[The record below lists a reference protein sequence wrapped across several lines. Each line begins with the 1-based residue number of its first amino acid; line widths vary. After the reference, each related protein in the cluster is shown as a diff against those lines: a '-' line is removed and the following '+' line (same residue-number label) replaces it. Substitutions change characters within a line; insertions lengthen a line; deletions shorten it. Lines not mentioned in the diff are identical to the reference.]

1 MSSILYLIG
10 LIIGA
15 TVFIYLY
22 SSYQSGKEKFK
33 EMRGQKNPPAPTVNP
48 ERVDYF
54 SISRVPGTR
63 LCPLCGKELSKYEAL
78 YASEVEEE
86 GKKKILIHGCKYCY
100 KDKEDKGSSNKQNQ
114 SRSGDG
120 NSA

>member
-1 MSSILYLIG
+1 MSAILYLIG

-22 SSYQSGKEKFK
+22 SSYQSGKEKLQ
-33 EMRGQKNPPAPTVNP
+33 EMRGQKKTPSPSVNP

-54 SISRVPGTR
+54 NIPRAPGTR

-78 YASEVEEE
+78 YASETEEE

-100 KDKEDKGSSNKQNQ
+100 KEKAEEKKETSE
-114 SRSGDG
+114 
-120 NSA
+120 

>member
-1 MSSILYLIG
+1 MSAILYLIG

-22 SSYQSGKEKFK
+22 TSYQSGKDKLK
-33 EMRGQKNPPAPTVNP
+33 EMRGQKKNPSPSVNP

-54 SISRVPGTR
+54 SMPRAPGTR

-78 YASEVEEE
+78 YASETEEE
-86 GKKKILIHGCKYCY
+86 GKKKILIHGCKYRY
-100 KDKEDKGSSNKQNQ
+100 KNKKEKGPSDQQDQAGSENGKP
-114 SRSGDG
+114 D
-120 NSA
+120 

>member
-1 MSSILYLIG
+1 MSAILYLIG

-22 SSYQSGKEKFK
+22 SSYQSGRETLK
-33 EMRGQKNPPAPTVNP
+33 EMRGRKNPPAPTVNP

-54 SISRVPGTR
+54 NIPRAPGTR

-100 KDKEDKGSSNKQNQ
+100 KEKEDKGSSNQQDQ
-114 SRSGDG
+114 SGSGDD
-120 NSA
+120 NPA

>member
-1 MSSILYLIG
+1 MSAILYLIG

-22 SSYQSGKEKFK
+22 SSYQSGKEKLK
-33 EMRGQKNPPAPTVNP
+33 EMRGQKKPPTQSVNP

-54 SISRVPGTR
+54 SMPRAPGTR

-78 YASEVEEE
+78 YASETIEE
-86 GKKKILIHGCKYCY
+86 GKKKILIHGCRYCY
-100 KDKEDKGSSNKQNQ
+100 KDKEEKRPSDQQDRADSNNKP
-114 SRSGDG
+114 
-120 NSA
+120 A

>member
-1 MSSILYLIG
+1 MSAVLYLIG

-22 SSYQSGKEKFK
+22 SSYQSGREKIKEFRDGKK
-33 EMRGQKNPPAPTVNP
+33 PPEPSVNP

-54 SISRVPGTR
+54 NLKRAPGTR

-78 YASEVEEE
+78 YASETEEN
-86 GKKKILIHGCKYCY
+86 GKKKILIHGCRYCY
-100 KDKEDKGSSNKQNQ
+100 KDKDKEEEKKEESP
-114 SRSGDG
+114 
-120 NSA
+120 A